1 MTRTVIAALLAAAA
15 ATTHADNPLGHDDEI
30 YGKCMYKAAT
40 KYLEEQE
47 GHSGLNREAMDAA
60 SAAYDRCY
68 QEMTKQSG
76 KDSNHARQTHQEE
89 AESGKDATF

>member
-30 YGKCMYKAAT
+30 YGKCIYKAAT
-40 KYLEEQE
+40 KYLKEQE

-60 SAAYDRCY
+60 SAAYERCY
-68 QEMTKQSG
+68 QRMTEQARKERDQ
-76 KDSNHARQTHQEE
+76 ARQTSQEQ
-89 AESGKDATF
+89 AEPGEPATF